1 LQAVAAISA
10 TDVWAV
16 GASVNSTPN
25 VSTLIENWNGSS
37 WSIVSSPNPATNNV
51 LRGVAA
57 DSTGDVWAVG
67 YSNSGTSSSDTPL
80 VEQWD
85 GTSWNVVTTA
95 SLPSG
100 ISGGFTGVAAIPGT
114 NELWAVGT
122 MFNNVGTPTFHT
134 LIEQYDGTNWNIV
147 PSPDPTT
154 WGSQTQS
161 FLGGIAVN
169 NANDAWAVGEY
180 GVAGNPSQAYGLYK
194 HWDGTSWSNVIGQS
208 TGRFGS
214 IEQLFGIS
222 QIPGTDQFVEVGSN
236 YSGYSPYTSSKTVV
250 DQWNGISWNLI
261 SSPNRL
267 SHNNYYSYLNSV
279 AAVSTTSMWAVGGSD
294 GYKAANGAYYPSRTL
309 IEERYGS
316 KWGIVSSPNTGSGD
330 SVLNGVTL
338 IPGTNQAWAV
348 GSDTGKSGIQTLTEF
363 YCDSKSS

>member
-122 MFNNVGTPTFHT
+122 MFNSVGTPTFHT

-180 GVAGNPSQAYGLYK
+180 GVASKPSQAYGLYK